1 MSSQQI
7 TPSFPGEEALDVAR
21 LAIDKDFLDDYS
33 KLPKPV
39 QSSVKTAI
47 EKFAEHVYAGLHLE
61 KLNHCRDD
69 RIRTIR
75 IDQFWRGVV
84 LAPDAGDTYSLIRVM
99 PHDKAI
105 DYATSHRF
113 TVNQALGVVEIRDEA
128 ALEQIQPA
136 LEQAAKTTDNRLFA
150 QISDADL
157 TRLGVDENTRTIA
170 RLLTSDAHLDAMQHM
185 IPEAQYNALYLLA
198 GGLPVEDVW
207 AEVAQYASSGY
218 AQVGQVD
225 TGNLVKAMEST
236 PGRVVFVQGNEDLD
250 KILEHPFAAWRIFL
264 HPAQRKIAYAP
275 RYAGPAQVTGGAGTG
290 KTVTALHRAA
300 YLARQA
306 TGQLAV
312 EESAESVLLTTFTR
326 NLADALLAQFELLV
340 DDEDTRSQVEIRNV
354 DSLAHRVVGQARGFK
369 PVIIGGSELD
379 GLWTAAVTE
388 AGLPYAPTFL
398 NREWE
403 QVILAQDLRTEQ
415 EYLTASRAGQGT
427 PLGKAQRRQVWALT
441 QQVGTSLRTLG
452 RDTFT
457 QLANEAARG
466 LRDGTVKLSYRHVII
481 DEAQDLHPAQWRLLR
496 AAVPA
501 GPDDMFIVGDVH
513 QRIYDNHVSLARV
526 GINIRGR
533 SKRLTVNYR
542 TTQEILALAV
552 PALGKASVTG
562 LDDEADTLTGYRSPL
577 HGRRPKIVGAR
588 TREAEYETLVRH
600 VTAWRDEGIEPPAIG
615 IAARSNRMAKEAAA
629 ALNAAGI
636 PTVSLS
642 AKSSKQAVRVGT
654 MHGMKGLEFQAVAVI
669 GVAEGTVPAPSALT
683 DAADDPV
690 AYAQDLQRERCL
702 LFVALTRARDHLY
715 ISYSGSPS
723 AFLS

>member
-1 MSSQQI
+1 
-7 TPSFPGEEALDVAR
+7 VAR

-39 QSSVKTAI
+39 QNSVKTAI
-47 EKFAEHVYAGLHLE
+47 DKFAEHVHAGLHLE
-61 KLNHCRDD
+61 KLTRCKDD

-75 IDQFWRGVV
+75 VDQFWRGVV
-84 LAPDAGDTYSLIRVM
+84 LAPDADDTYSLIRVM

-105 DYATSHRF
+105 DYAASHRF

-136 LEQAAKTTDNRLFA
+136 LEQAAQATDDRLFA
-150 QISDADL
+150 HVSDADL
-157 TRLGVDENTRTIA
+157 ARLGIDENTRTIA
-170 RLLTSDAHLDAMQHM
+170 RLLTSDAHLDAMQRM

-198 GGLPVEDVW
+198 GGLPVEEVW
-207 AEVAQYASSGY
+207 AEVAQYAPSEQEQG
-218 AQVGQVD
+218 APVD
-225 TGNLVKAMEST
+225 TGNLVQAMERT
-236 PGRVVFVQGNEDLD
+236 PGRVVFVNGNEDLD
-250 KILEHPFAAWRIFL
+250 KILQHPFASWRIFL

-275 RYAGPAQVTGGAGTG
+275 HYAGPAQVTGGAGTG

-300 YLARQA
+300 YLARRA
-306 TGQLAV
+306 TEQLLV
-312 EESAESVLLTTFTR
+312 IESAESVLMTTFTR
-326 NLADALLAQFELLV
+326 NLADALLTQFELLI
-340 DDEDTRSQVEIRNV
+340 DDADIRGQVEIRNV
-354 DSLAHRVVGQARGFK
+354 DSLAHRVVGQARDAK
-369 PVIIGGSELD
+369 PAIIEGKELD
-379 GLWTAAVTE
+379 ELWATAVKE
-388 AGLPYAPTFL
+388 ARLPYVPSFL

-427 PLGKAQRRQVWALT
+427 PLGKAQRRQVWALI
-441 QQVGTSLRTLG
+441 QQVEARLRALG

-457 QLANEAARG
+457 QLANEAARA
-466 LRDGTVKLSYRHVII
+466 LRDGTVKLPYRHVII

-513 QRIYDNHVSLARV
+513 QRIYDNRVSLARV
-526 GINIRGR
+526 GVNVRGR

-577 HGRRPKIVGAR
+577 HGRRPKIVAAR
-588 TREAEYETLVRH
+588 TREAEYEALVRH
-600 VTAWRDEGIEPPAIG
+600 VTAWRDEGIEPHAIG
-615 IAARSNRMAKEAAA
+615 IATRSNWMAKEAAT
-629 ALNAAGI
+629 ALKTVGI

-642 AKSSKQAVRVGT
+642 AKSSKDAVRVGT

-669 GVAEGTVPAPSALT
+669 GITDGIVPAPSALA
-683 DAADDPV
+683 DAAADPL
-690 AYAQDLQRERCL
+690 AHAQDLQRERCL

-715 ISYSGSPS
+715 ISYNGSPS
-723 AFLS
+723 TFLT